1 MEPQQPKQRIL
12 VVDDEPTVCSF
23 LAAAL
28 TDAGYDVI
36 TSPDGRLKGVDLSSV
51 DLALV
56 DIFMP
61 ERDGFE
67 VIQHLRK
74 TRPGVALV
82 AMTGDPNYH
91 GMEALDIVRR
101 LGADAALSKPF
112 SMQTVLSICKDL
124 LARRGRDGDAPAPGP
139 GRAPPAK

>member
-1 MEPQQPKQRIL
+1 MEPPSPPKRRIL
-12 VVDDEPTVCSF
+12 VVDDEPTVCGF
-23 LAAAL
+23 LQAAL
-28 TDAGYDVI
+28 EDAGYDVV
-36 TSPDGRLKGVDLSSV
+36 TASDGRLKGVDVSAV

-67 VIQHLRK
+67 LIQHLRR
-74 TRPGVALV
+74 TQPRTPLV

-112 SMQTVLSICKDL
+112 AVKTVLSICADL
-124 LARRGRDGDAPAPGP
+124 LSRPRSA
-139 GRAPPAK
+139 RAP

>member
-1 MEPQQPKQRIL
+1 MESTERKRKIL
-12 VVDDEPTVCSF
+12 VVDDEPSVCGF
-23 LAAAL
+23 LQAAL
-28 TDAGYDVI
+28 SDAGYDVA
-36 TSPDGRLKGVDLSSV
+36 TAPDGRLKGVDLSTV
-51 DLALV
+51 DLVLV

-67 VIQHLRK
+67 VIQSLRK
-74 TRPGVALV
+74 THPRVALV

-112 SMQTVLSICKDL
+112 AMKAVLEVCADL
-124 LARRGRDGDAPAPGP
+124 LAKKGAASKR
-139 GRAPPAK
+139 

>member
-1 MEPQQPKQRIL
+1 MDPTKQAKKRIL

-23 LAAAL
+23 LATAL
-28 TDAGYDVI
+28 ADAGYDVV
-36 TSPDGRLKGVDLSSV
+36 TAPDGRLKGVDLSTI
-51 DLALV
+51 DLVLV

-67 VIQHLRK
+67 VIQDLRK
-74 TRPGVALV
+74 NRPGLALV

-112 SMQTVLSICKDL
+112 AMKAVLTICEDL
-124 LARRGRDGDAPAPGP
+124 LSRK
-139 GRAPPAK
+139 GRAPAK

>member
-1 MEPQQPKQRIL
+1 MKPDRKRRVL
-12 VVDDEPTVCSF
+12 VVDDEPTVCDF

-28 TDAGYDVI
+28 EEAGYDV
-36 TSPDGRLKGVDLSSV
+36 TTAPDGRLKGVDLEGLE
-51 DLALV
+51 LALV

-74 TRPGVALV
+74 SLPRVAIV

-91 GMEALDIVRR
+91 GMQALDIVRR
-101 LGADAALSKPF
+101 LGADATLSKPF
-112 SMQTVLSICKDL
+112 ALKTVLSVCSGL
-124 LARRGRDGDAPAPGP
+124 LARPEPS
-139 GRAPPAK
+139 

>member
-1 MEPQQPKQRIL
+1 MEPDRRRRIL
-12 VVDDEPTVCSF
+12 VVDDEPDITDV
-23 LAAAL
+23 LVRAL
-28 TDAGYDVI
+28 NGAGYDATAAVD
-36 TSPDGRLKGVDLSSV
+36 SRLRGIDLSNV

-74 TRPGVALV
+74 SVPHVVIV

-91 GMEALDIVRR
+91 GMQALDIVRR
-101 LGADAALSKPF
+101 LGADATLSKPF
-112 SMQTVLSICKDL
+112 DLKAVIELCADL
-124 LARRGRDGDAPAPGP
+124 LARARPGTPPIGRGPSRPENP
-139 GRAPPAK
+139 R

>member
-1 MEPQQPKQRIL
+1 MESKPKKRIL

-23 LAAAL
+23 LSTAL
-28 TDAGYDVI
+28 SDAGYDVV
-36 TSPDGRLKGVDLSSV
+36 TAEDGRLRGIDVAGV

-74 TRPGVALV
+74 TRPDIGLV

-91 GMEALDIVRR
+91 GREALDIVRR
-101 LGADAALSKPF
+101 LGADAAISKPF
-112 SMQTVLSICKDL
+112 SMKAVLSICEDV
-124 LARRGRDGDAPAPGP
+124 LARERRADGMPPARGP
-139 GRAPPAK
+139 GRSPPVR

>member
-1 MEPQQPKQRIL
+1 MESTSPTKKRVL
-12 VVDDEPTVCSF
+12 VVDDEPSVCGF
-23 LAAAL
+23 LEAAL
-28 TDAGYDVI
+28 QDAGYDVV
-36 TSPDGRLKGVDLSSV
+36 SANDGRLKGVDVSTV
-51 DLALV
+51 DLVLV

-67 VIQHLRK
+67 VIQHLRR
-74 TRPGVALV
+74 TQPHIPLV

-112 SMQTVLSICKDL
+112 AMKTVLSICEDL
-124 LARRGRDGDAPAPGP
+124 LARP
-139 GRAPPAK
+139 RAQRAE